1 MSNLTKCCKTCKWAK
16 WELTPKGKIKQSE
29 AGKCDYPKTILPAVP
44 ECENQVSASHFR
56 YGIWTDMGDR
66 CPVWQEKEGK

>member
-1 MSNLTKCCKTCKWAK
+1 MKQKKRPRYPMSFA
-16 WELTPKGKIKQSE
+16 EFES
-29 AGKCDYPKTILPAVP
+29 